1 MKKLKKK
8 FIKLTPDYRL
18 YNFDKPIIA
27 FTGGIATGKSTV
39 TRMLEA
45 RGFKFIDA
53 DLLVKNIYKTDESKQ
68 FIQTYFPEAW
78 INNEINFT
86 KLRELVFSNPKIKEV
101 IETYIYARLPS
112 AFREAAAKITNQDFY
127 LYDVPL
133 LFERDLDKKVDLKI
147 VVYAPRKIQ
156 LARIIDRDG
165 TKEDIANKILDLQID
180 IEDKK
185 AMADIVVDNS
195 RTEAELA
202 ASVEELLLQILE

>member
-39 TRMLEA
+39 TKMLEA
-45 RGFKFIDA
+45 KGFKFIDA
-53 DLLVKNIYKTDESKQ
+53 DLLVKNIYKTEESKQ

-78 INNEINFT
+78 VNNEISFV

-101 IETYIYARLPS
+101 IETYIYARLPM
-112 AFREAAAKITNQDFY
+112 AFREAASKITNQDFY

-165 TKEDIANKILDLQID
+165 TKEDIANKILDMQID

-185 AMADIVVDNS
+185 EMADIVVDNS

>member
-1 MKKLKKK
+1 MKKLNKK

-45 RGFKFIDA
+45 KGLKFIDA
-53 DLLVKNIYKTDESKQ
+53 DLLVKNIYRTEESRQ

-78 INNEINFT
+78 INNEINFA
-86 KLRELVFSNPKIKEV
+86 KLRELVFSNPKIKDV
-101 IETYIYARLPS
+101 IETYIYARLPM
-112 AFREAAAKITNQDFY
+112 AFREAASKITNQDFY

-165 TKEDIANKILDLQID
+165 TKEDIANKILDLQMD

-185 AMADIVVDNS
+185 DMADIVVDNS

-202 ASVEELLLQILE
+202 ASVENLLLQLLE